1 MSQQIVLS
9 TPTETETVC
18 TACKHFMEFEGAL
31 FCRFF
36 DACLSPETFCIPCE
50 FQEKIENPVGAYQK
64 NGESQFTKSGKCVIL
79 K

>member
-36 DACLSPETFCIPCE
+36 DAFLSPETFCIPCE
-50 FQEKIENPVGAYQK
+50 FQEKIENPVVSYQK
-64 NGESQFTKSGKCVIL
+64 NGEPQLT
-79 K
+79 